1 MLTPIEALNRRL
13 FLGTV
18 PAMATPL
25 RADGRVDTTAV
36 QALVDWL
43 IGQEVAGIFAGG
55 TTGEGILLP
64 LTERQQLHQAAV
76 AAADGRVP
84 VLVHAGANNTSDT
97 LALAQHAAAIG
108 AAGIVVITPTF
119 YALPDD
125 ALAAYFQTVADAI
138 PDVPLFLYDIPHM
151 AVNGVSPR
159 LLALLADTIPNLAGV
174 KCSRPDAQHV
184 RQLIDAAPDLAVY
197 AGNERI
203 ALGLLALGA
212 NGLISGL
219 ATAMPE
225 PFVALTAALQS
236 GDWLAAQT
244 IQRQINRLLDAI
256 PAAQRIG
263 AVKTIL
269 NSRGLPVGQPLPP
282 RPPCLDTNLWAQL
295 ENIWQNDPDG

>member
-1 MLTPIEALNRRL
+1 MPSQIEDINQRL
-13 FLGTV
+13 YLGAV

-25 RADGRVDTTAV
+25 RPDGRVDSTAV
-36 QALVDWL
+36 QALVNWL
-43 IGQEVAGIFAGG
+43 ISKEVAGIFAGG

-97 LALAQHAAAIG
+97 LALAQHAGAIG
-108 AAGIVVITPTF
+108 ADGIVVITPTF
-119 YALPDD
+119 YSMPDD
-125 ALAAYFQTVADAI
+125 ALAAYFQAIADVI

-159 LLALLADTIPNLAGV
+159 LLALLAETVPNLAGV

-225 PFVALTAALQS
+225 PFVALTAAVQS
-236 GDWLAAQT
+236 SNWPAAQG
-244 IQRQINRLLDAI
+244 IQRQINRLLDAL
-256 PAAQRIG
+256 PAAQRLG
-263 AVKTIL
+263 AIKTIL
-269 NSRGLPVGQPLPP
+269 NSRGLAVGQPLPP
-282 RPPCLDTNLWAQL
+282 RPPCPDTNLWLQL
-295 ENIWQNDPDG
+295 ENIWQHGSE